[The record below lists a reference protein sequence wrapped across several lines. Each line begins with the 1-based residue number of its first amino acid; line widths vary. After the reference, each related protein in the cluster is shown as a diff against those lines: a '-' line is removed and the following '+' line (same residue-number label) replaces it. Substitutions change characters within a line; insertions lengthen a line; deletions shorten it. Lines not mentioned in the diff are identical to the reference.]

1 MIHRKVF
8 LKSKHLKLN
17 PFAVV
22 IIIAWLLA
30 ALLSLLS
37 FGVNSFVHFIDNVP
51 SPKRILVIIYC
62 LILVLGLTGASRS
75 LAELFG
81 LGVEGYRKRYLNR
94 FREIAYDLDYE
105 KVVRQTADSFI
116 LFGGALLFLWLL

>member
-1 MIHRKVF
+1 MIHRKMF
-8 LKSKHLKLN
+8 LVSRLLKLN
-17 PFAVV
+17 HLAVV
-22 IIIAWLLA
+22 IAWLLA
-30 ALLSLLS
+30 VLLS
-37 FGVNSFVHFIDNVP
+37 FGVNSFVHFIVNVP

-94 FREIAYDLDYE
+94 FREIAYDFDYE

>member
-1 MIHRKVF
+1 MIHRKIF
-8 LKSKHLKLN
+8 LVSRLLKLN
-17 PFAVV
+17 YFAVA
-22 IIIAWLLA
+22 IIAWLLTV
-30 ALLSLLS
+30 LLS

-62 LILVLGLTGASRS
+62 LILVLGLTGASRG

-94 FREIAYDLDYE
+94 FREIAYDFDYE

>member
-17 PFAVV
+17 PLAVA

-30 ALLSLLS
+30 VLLS

-94 FREIAYDLDYE
+94 FREIAYDFDYE

>member
-17 PFAVV
+17 PLAVA

-30 ALLSLLS
+30 VLLS
-37 FGVNSFVHFIDNVP
+37 FGVNSFVHFIVNVP

-94 FREIAYDLDYE
+94 FREIAYDFDYE

>member
-1 MIHRKVF
+1 MIHRKIF
-8 LKSKHLKLN
+8 LVSRLLKLN
-17 PFAVV
+17 YFAVA
-22 IIIAWLLA
+22 IIAWLLTV
-30 ALLSLLS
+30 LLS

-94 FREIAYDLDYE
+94 FREIAYDFDYE